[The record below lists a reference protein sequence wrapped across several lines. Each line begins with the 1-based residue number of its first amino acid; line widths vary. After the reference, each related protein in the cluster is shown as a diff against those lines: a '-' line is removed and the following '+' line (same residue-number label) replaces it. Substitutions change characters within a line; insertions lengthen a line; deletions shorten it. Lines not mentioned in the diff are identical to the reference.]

1 MARRSR
7 HRRGHPK
14 LAVFFV
20 ALFPQFLDPQAAVLP
35 VALAMATVIV
45 AIDVIWFSILAYVVD
60 PAATLLRQRVRRTM
74 ERVTG
79 GVMIAFGISIAAESR

>member
-1 MARRSR
+1 
-7 HRRGHPK
+7 
-14 LAVFFV
+14 
-20 ALFPQFLDPQAAVLP
+20 
-35 VALAMATVIV
+35 MATVIV